1 MTIDKSNEE
10 KLMDKDKP
18 LEQCEELMNKYP
30 GEEISNDPL
39 DSMVKSNEPLKSK
52 PLESELMDKY
62 NEILEP
68 ESMDKSNETLE
79 MELMDKSN
87 DTANETLEPMNK
99 YNENWDGE
107 RWWYINP

>member
-10 KLMDKDKP
+10 KLMDKDKL

-30 GEEISNDPL
+30 GEEKSNELL
-39 DSMVKSNEPLKSK
+39 DSMDKSNEPLKSK
-52 PLESELMDKY
+52 PLESELMDKS

-79 MELMDKSN
+79 TDLMDKS
-87 DTANETLEPMNK
+87 NETLEPMNK
-99 YNENWDGE
+99 YNELGWGT
-107 RWWYINP
+107 RWYINP